1 MNKSIMKNLFLLF
14 CLLIMCA
21 AVQAQKETREYILQ
35 TDLFR
40 QHVRSDTTKE
50 FPDWNASKKDSTL
63 ITITRD
69 SLIIIANKGKD
80 SYKLMEIID
89 RADGTDLS
97 DGDKWDG
104 IVWVAFDNIGIKVKL
119 IIMKYK
125 SETIL
130 ITITYGNVEYRYQ
143 CRPYKKKYE
152 QIV

>member
-1 MNKSIMKNLFLLF
+1 MKNLFLLF
-14 CLLIMCA
+14 GLLIICA
-21 AVQAQKETREYILQ
+21 SIQAQKQTREYVLK

-63 ITITRD
+63 ITISSD
-69 SLIIIANKGKD
+69 SLIIIANEGKD
-80 SYKLMEIID
+80 SYKLKEILD
-89 RADGTDLS
+89 RADGIDLS

-104 IVWVAFDNIGIKVKL
+104 ISWIAYDNIGIKVKL
-119 IIMKYK
+119 IVMKYK
-125 SETIL
+125 SGTIL

-152 QIV
+152 QMI